1 MIRCLEGQFDT
12 WGAFGHG
19 FNNNMSLGGPTPI
32 GARKA
37 NLSAEVLPYVEEIAL
52 NEQVNSS
59 SLQICGLHRILLA
72 FSCCLHLI
80 CYSGTG

>member
-32 GARKA
+32 GARQA
-37 NLSAEVLPYVEEIAL
+37 NLSAEVLPYVQEIAL
-52 NEQVNSS
+52 NEQVHCPAG
-59 SLQICGLHRILLA
+59 ICHITA
-72 FSCCLHLI
+72 IYSCSHDKYCNA
-80 CYSGTG
+80 